1 MSQPLLVS
9 RGLGKSFGGL
19 KAVEDIS
26 LEVRPGELLS
36 VIGPNGAGKTTLF
49 NCLSG
54 IYRPERGRV
63 EFEGRNITGAPPHR
77 VCHLGIARTFQNIR
91 LFPEM
96 TALENI
102 LVGQFHHSTL
112 APWDI
117 LLHTPRFR
125 RCEADHRAEA
135 LGLLELVGMAGLADD
150 PARDLAY
157 GLQRRLEI
165 ARALATRPRVLLL
178 DEPCAGMN
186 PAEVNGIIELIATLR
201 RRDLAILLIEHH
213 MKVVMEISDR
223 ILVLDH
229 GVALAEGE
237 PASIRSNPEVIRAY
251 LGSET

>member
-1 MSQPLLVS
+1 MSAPLLAA

-19 KAVEDIS
+19 KAVDDIN
-26 LEVRPGELLS
+26 LEARPGLLLS

-49 NCLSG
+49 NCLTG

-63 EFEGRNITGAPPHR
+63 EFNGRNITGAPPHR

-96 TALENI
+96 SALDNV
-102 LVGQFHHSTL
+102 LVAQFHHSTL
-112 APWDI
+112 APWNII
-117 LLHTPRFR
+117 LRTPGYR
-125 RCEADHRAEA
+125 RCEREHHAEA
-135 LGLLELVGMAGLADD
+135 HELLDLVGLGGKADAQ
-150 PARDLAY
+150 ARDLSY

-165 ARALATRPRVLLL
+165 ARALAARPRVLLL

-201 RRDLAILLIEHH
+201 RRELAILLIEHH

-237 PASIRSNPEVIRAY
+237 PADIRTNPEVIRAY

>member
-1 MSQPLLVS
+1 MSAPLLAA

-19 KAVEDIS
+19 KAVDDIN
-26 LEVRPGELLS
+26 LEARPGSLLS

-49 NCLSG
+49 NCLTG

-63 EFEGRNITGAPPHR
+63 EFNGRNITGAPPHR

-96 TALENI
+96 SALDNV
-102 LVGQFHHSTL
+102 LVAQFHHSTL

-117 LLHTPRFR
+117 ILRTPGFR
-125 RCEADHRAEA
+125 RCEREHLAEA
-135 LGLLELVGMAGLADD
+135 MELLEWVGLAGKAEAQ
-150 PARDLAY
+150 ARDLSY

-165 ARALATRPRVLLL
+165 ARALAARPRVLLL

-201 RRDLAILLIEHH
+201 RRELAILLIEHH

-237 PASIRSNPEVIRAY
+237 PAAIRSNPEVIRAY
-251 LGSET
+251 LGSEA